1 MDVATLKAK
10 IKSKQLPSYLIFSG
24 DEWKVQQIYINQIA
38 KVTGKEIK
46 RIDDVLSI
54 YGKLRNRSFVQN
66 GVIYIVRDD
75 KELMNSEKLQQQIAS
90 GLMGDN
96 ILIHLLTSVDKRTK
110 FYKAHSASIIV
121 FERLSD
127 AMLKKYILKEIKL
140 SESNIERLIEVC
152 EHDYG
157 RILLEID
164 KINRYIENYYNDD
177 YSADCVEYAT
187 GMKVLRITE
196 DKAFEKLLKDGT
208 IYEPPYDA
216 IFDLV
221 NAILDR
227 KVNRA
232 FDLLQQS
239 YDVGEATMVMLSVLY
254 NNVKAVL
261 QVQSYKGNELS
272 KATGLTGWQIKNAKA
287 HVGKYSEKDLIYIL
301 QLCQKLESG
310 IKTGR
315 MEDEFAMQ
323 YLLTHIM

>member
-10 IKSKQLPSYLIFSG
+10 IKTKQLPSYLIFSG

-46 RIDDVLSI
+46 RIDDVASI
-54 YGKLRNRSFVQN
+54 YGKLKNRSFVQN

-75 KELMNSEKLQQQIAS
+75 KELMNSEKLQQQISA
-90 GLMGDN
+90 GLLGDN
-96 ILIHLLTSVDKRTK
+96 MLIHLLTTVDKRTK
-110 FYKAHSASIIV
+110 FYKQYKDTIV
-121 FERLSD
+121 EFEPLND
-127 AMLKKYILKEIKL
+127 VVLKKYILKEINL
-140 SESNIERLIEVC
+140 SESNTQRLIDIC

-164 KINRYIENYYNDD
+164 KIKRYVSTDMPLFGHGKDSTEE
-177 YSADCVEYAT
+177 DCC
-187 GMKVLRITE
+187 
-196 DKAFEKLLKDGT
+196 FEMLLKDGT

-221 NAILDR
+221 DAILDR
-227 KVNRA
+227 KVNKA

-254 NNVKAVL
+254 TNAKAVL
-261 QVQSYKGNELS
+261 QVQTYHGDKITEG
-272 KATGLTGWQIKNAKA
+272 TGLTGWQIKNAKS
-287 HVGKYSEKDLIYIL
+287 HVGKYSENELIYIV
-301 QLCQKLESG
+301 QLCQKLEGG

>member
-1 MDVATLKAK
+1 MDVVTLKAK

-46 RIDDVLSI
+46 RIDDILSI
-54 YGKLRNRSFVQN
+54 YGKLRNRSFVQKS
-66 GVIYIVRDD
+66 VIYIVRDD
-75 KELMNSEKLQQQIAS
+75 KELMNSEKLQQQIS
-90 GLMGDN
+90 SDLLGDN
-96 ILIHLLTSVDKRTK
+96 ILIHLLTNVDKRTK
-110 FYKAHSASIIV
+110 FYKAYKDVICD

-127 AMLKKYILKEIKL
+127 SVLKKYILKEIKL

-164 KINRYIENYYNDD
+164 KIKRYALQYRD
-177 YSADCVEYAT
+177 YEKPDHSFDVLLAT
-187 GMKVLRITE
+187 
-196 DKAFEKLLKDGT
+196 GT

-221 NAILDR
+221 DAILDR

-254 NNVKAVL
+254 NNAKAVL
-261 QVQSYKGNELS
+261 QVQTYHGDKITEG
-272 KATGLTGWQIKNAKA
+272 TGLTGWQIKNAKP
-287 HVGKYSEKDLIYIL
+287 HVGKYSENELIYIL
-301 QLCQKLESG
+301 QLVQKIESG

>member
-24 DEWKVQQIYINQIA
+24 TEWKVQELYINQIA
-38 KVTGKEIK
+38 KATGKEVK

-54 YGKLRNRSFVQN
+54 FSKLRNKSFIQK

-75 KELMNSEKLQQQIAS
+75 KELMQNEKLQQTIEQV
-90 GLMGDN
+90 LGDN
-96 ILIHLLTSVDKRTK
+96 ILIHLLTNVDKRTK
-110 FYKAHSASIIV
+110 FYKQYKDAICD

-140 SESNIERLIEVC
+140 SERNIQRLIDIC

-164 KINRYIENYYNDD
+164 KIKRYKQSAEDD
-177 YSADCVEYAT
+177 GEF
-187 GMKVLRITE
+187 GTE
-196 DKAFEKLLKDGT
+196 DEVFYILVKDGT

-221 NAILDR
+221 DAILDR
-227 KVNRA
+227 KVNQT
-232 FDLLQQS
+232 FNLLQQS
-239 YDVGEATMVMLSVLY
+239 YAVGEATMVMLSVLY
-254 NNVKAVL
+254 NNAKAVL
-261 QVQSYKGNELS
+261 QVQTYSGDNISKG
-272 KATGLTGWQIKNAKA
+272 TGLTGWQIKNVKS
-287 HVGKYSEKDLIYIL
+287 HIGKYSEDELIYIL
-301 QLCQKLESG
+301 RLIQKVESG

>member
-24 DEWKVQQIYINQIA
+24 EEWKVQEIYINQIA
-38 KVTGKEIK
+38 RATGKEVK
-46 RIDDVLSI
+46 RIDDVLGI
-54 YGKLRNRSFVQN
+54 YGKLKNRSFVQT

-75 KELMNSEKLQQQIAS
+75 KELMQNEKLQQTIEQV
-90 GLMGDN
+90 LGDN
-96 ILIHLLTSVDKRTK
+96 ILIHLLTTVDKRTK
-110 FYKAHSASIIV
+110 FYKAYKDVICD

-127 AMLKKYILKEIKL
+127 SVLKKYILKEIKL
-140 SESNIERLIEVC
+140 SEHNVERLIDIC

-164 KINRYIENYYNDD
+164 KIKRYVENYYNND
-177 YSADCVEYAT
+177 YGADCVEYAT
-187 GMKVLRITE
+187 GMRVLRITE

-221 NAILDR
+221 DAILDR
-227 KVNRA
+227 DVNRT

-239 YDVGEATMVMLSVLY
+239 YEVGEATMVMLSVLY
-254 NNVKAVL
+254 SNAKAVL
-261 QVQSYKGNELS
+261 QVQTYHGDKITEG
-272 KATGLTGWQIKNAKA
+272 TGLTGWQIKNAKS
-287 HVGKYSEKDLIYIL
+287 HVGKYSESDLIYIV
-301 QLCQKLESG
+301 QLCQKVESG
-310 IKTGR
+310 IKTGK

>member
-24 DEWKVQQIYINQIA
+24 DEWKVQQIYIDQIA
-38 KVTGKEIK
+38 KVTGKEIV
-46 RIDDVLSI
+46 RIDDISDI
-54 YGKLRNRSFVQN
+54 YGKLRNRSFVQKP
-66 GVIYIVRDD
+66 VIYIVRDD
-75 KELMNSEKLQQQIAS
+75 KELMNSEKLQQQIES

-96 ILIHLLTSVDKRTK
+96 ILIHLLTNVDKRTK
-110 FYKAHSASIIV
+110 FYKSYKASICD

-127 AMLKKYILKEIKL
+127 SMLKKYILKEIKL
-140 SESNIERLIEVC
+140 SESNIQRLIDIC

-164 KINRYIENYYNDD
+164 KIKRYVENYYNND
-177 YSADCVEYAT
+177 YGADCVEYAT

-221 NAILDR
+221 DAILDR
-227 KVNRA
+227 KVNKA

-239 YDVGEATMVMLSVLY
+239 YAVGEATMVMLSVLY
-254 NNVKAVL
+254 NNAKAVL
-261 QVQSYKGNELS
+261 QVQTYRGDKITQS
-272 KATGLTGWQIKNAKA
+272 TGLTGWQIKNAKP
-287 HVGKYSEKDLIYIL
+287 HVGKYSENELIYIL
-301 QLCQKLESG
+301 QLVQKIESG